1 MGEAPAKF
9 RLLVQVAE
17 KGDMIENPS
26 VAWPDTRRTLELG
39 TIEIV
44 KPVAENAAFQR
55 QTVFL
60 PGAITDGIEAADPMI
75 GARDAAYAVSFSR
88 RNQ

>member
-1 MGEAPAKF
+1 M
-9 RLLVQVAE
+9 V
-17 KGDMIENPS
+17 ENPS
-26 VAWPDTRRTLELG
+26 VSRPYTRRTVQLG
-39 TIEIV
+39 TIEIIN
-44 KPVAENAAFQR
+44 PVADNAAAKR

-60 PGAITDGIEAADPMI
+60 PGALTDGIEAADPMI